1 MGTKKYQLDDKM
13 QFFHE
18 LLIQMVNR
26 VEEAIYQA
34 MHAFKNH
41 DEALAEKVVS
51 EDYFIDQMRDLIESD
66 GVRLLISEAPY
77 GHYMRQVIAGL
88 KIVTSLERMGDH
100 AAHLAKLAIQT
111 TSGTSH
117 RKIVD
122 AIADMALADAKMT
135 RCAVDALIANDA
147 ELARKV
153 AAMDDGIDE
162 YRRQINALI
171 FAEEPKEAK
180 DREDLYNYF
189 YIAKEM
195 ERLGDHV
202 TTICSWIVY
211 MAAGVKPD
219 LN

>member
-1 MGTKKYQLDDKM
+1 MSTKKYQLDDKL

-26 VEEAIYQA
+26 VEESIYQA

-100 AAHLAKLAIQT
+100 AAHLAKLAVQT
-111 TSGTSH
+111 TEGSAH

-135 RCAVDALIANDA
+135 RAAVDALIANDA
-147 ELARKV
+147 DMARQV
-153 AAMDDGIDE
+153 AAMDDDIDE
-162 YRRQINALI
+162 RRKQINAML
-171 FAEEPKEAK
+171 FEEEPKDAK
-180 DREDLYNYF
+180 QRENLYNYF